1 MCPFVGSASRSGG
14 SEVRQGYTQLLCH
27 TLIPI
32 IAVPFSCASALCLT
46 VCDPLEPVRGRE
58 GGPLTGGED
67 ESVTCTVEDVMIA
80 PGDSWVWCACY

>member
-1 MCPFVGSASRSGG
+1 MPICGLSIEVRGR
-14 SEVRQGYTQLLCH
+14 EVRQGYTQLLCR
-27 TLIPI
+27 TLTPI
-32 IAVPFSCASALCLT
+32 IAVPFPCASALCLT

-67 ESVTCTVEDVMIA
+67 EPVTCTVEDVMIA